1 MPLSACPNDLTLPPR
16 ARRWMPRGTCYTCAG
31 RCRGTRAT
39 FVYVRDAVLVPFA
52 RQPERP
58 LPTHLGP
65 LPGAPLVAPARAS
78 DPYDVRE
85 N

>member
-1 MPLSACPNDLTLPPR
+1 MLRVR
-16 ARRWMPRGTCYTCAG
+16 AQVDAARNLLYVRGQVPG
-31 RCRGTRAT
+31 HKGN